1 MSPKSSEERYQEW
14 LERMEIPLEQQTDI
28 ETMKEYLR
36 DEFGITGIEQVEALW
51 SATGMKMSLGEHGIR
66 AITITYPWGVELRY
80 GIQGMPGLWGWASVQ
95 QIMLGEEWE

>member
-36 DEFGITGIEQVEALW
+36 DEFGITGDLQVEALW
-51 SATGMKMSLGEHGIR
+51 GATGHKESYTEHGIR
-66 AITITYPWGVELRY
+66 AVMVEYPWGTELRY
-80 GIQGMPGLWGWASVQ
+80 GIQGMAGLWGWSAVQ
-95 QIMLGEEWE
+95 EIMSGEGWG